1 MKKLIIFLYRLA
13 NYYLYFIVMACFLA
27 IVPNINPNYP
37 LFHRIFQLAG
47 FYIVPEVF
55 GFIVSPM
62 ILMSILALIMA
73 GLAKIYNKYYASNEP
88 QVIVM
93 SPEDFMKKMI
103 KLQQNTSEINIK
115 EQQNTEENPEPAEE
129 KESKEE

>member
-1 MKKLIIFLYRLA
+1 MKKLIIFLYRVV

-47 FYIVPEVF
+47 FYIIPDIF
-55 GFIVSPM
+55 GFIISPM
-62 ILMSILALIMA
+62 ILMTVLALIMI
-73 GLAKIYNKYYASNEP
+73 GLGKIYDKYYASKEP

-103 KLQQNTSEINIK
+103 KLQTSDNDDI
-115 EQQNTEENPEPAEE
+115 QQNTKDDNSESEKE
-129 KESKEE
+129 KESEE